1 MSIRLNRRKLLCV
14 SFFLC
19 CVLPTYFKWF
29 ERNEGTSAWTG
40 LNLIGEVLFVG
51 AMLFAFALFFSGFQ
65 FRLTL
70 GILAH
75 LIVLVAV
82 LNSFFSFPLLVDISP
97 QRNLALSLSDAQPA
111 YWIDLI
117 LSVLHLA
124 MFTTTEIAVRKLS
137 EQTPPNP
144 T

>member
-1 MSIRLNRRKLLCV
+1 MSIRLNRKKLLCI

-29 ERNEGTSAWTG
+29 EFGGDIADWTG
-40 LNLIGEVLFVG
+40 LNLIGGVLLVG
-51 AMLFAFALFFSGFQ
+51 TMLFAFALFFSGFQ
-65 FRLTL
+65 LRLAL

-75 LIVLVAV
+75 LIVLLAV
-82 LNSFFSFPLLVDISP
+82 LNGFFSFPLLANIAAERD
-97 QRNLALSLSDAQPA
+97 LSLSLSAAQPA
-111 YWIDLI
+111 YWIGLV

-137 EQTPPNP
+137 GQTPTNP
-144 T
+144 V